1 MLRKNVFKLRT
12 LSVSVTV
19 LFVSAQFPWKKEEA
33 LLSEQPTYIKRNA
46 HFNTV
51 PPSSSEDIASTAFSS
66 RETSMHSTL
75 FSSHE
80 TSNYC

>member
-1 MLRKNVFKLRT
+1 MHT
-12 LSVSVTV
+12 LT
-19 LFVSAQFPWKKEEA
+19 QF
-33 LLSEQPTYIKRNA
+33 
-46 HFNTV
+46 

-80 TSNYC
+80 TSNYCQGRKQFVKLDNALTSAK